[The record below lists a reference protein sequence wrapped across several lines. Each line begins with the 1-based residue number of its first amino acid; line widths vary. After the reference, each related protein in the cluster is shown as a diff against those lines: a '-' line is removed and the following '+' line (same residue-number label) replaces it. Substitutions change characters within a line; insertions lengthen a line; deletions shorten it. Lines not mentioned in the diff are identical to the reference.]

1 MPAKS
6 KSRSLLQKQFES
18 TESRLKEL
26 AGKTD
31 DKSVRERRKLR
42 ALARRLATQL
52 GTMSPPDKE
61 FP

>member
-6 KSRSLLQKQFES
+6 KNRSLLQKQFDS

-61 FP
+61 YP